1 MKEIKI
7 IPVAKPRMTR
17 SDKWK
22 VRPATSKYWAFKDEL
37 VLQCNLQGIK
47 LGTEL
52 DVVFIL
58 PMPKSWSRKTKLFM
72 EGAKHLEKPDLDNCI
87 KAVQDCLLKDDS
99 GIWKISAEKYWGTE
113 GKIIFK

>member
-22 VRPATSKYWAFKDEL
+22 KRPATSKYWAFKDEL
-37 VLQCNLQGIK
+37 VMKCNLAGVKIIE
-47 LGTEL
+47 EL
-52 DVVFIL
+52 NVIFII
-58 PMPKSWSRKTKLFM
+58 PMPKTWSKSKKAAM
-72 EGAKHLEKPDLDNCI
+72 DEHKHLYKPDCDNLI

-99 GIWKISAEKYWGTE
+99 GIFRVSAEKYWGTE

>member
-37 VLQCNLQGIK
+37 VMKCNLAGIK
-47 LGTEL
+47 I
-52 DVVFIL
+52 DYQINVVFIM
-58 PMPKSWSRKTKLFM
+58 PMPESWSNKRKFTM
-72 EGAKHLEKPDLDNCI
+72 EGMPHFQKPDCDNLI
-87 KAVQDCLLKDDS
+87 KSVGDCLLKDDS
-99 GIWKISAEKYWGTE
+99 KVWKISAEKYWGTE